1 MELTGAKRRA
11 FSAQTKQWKAKVSK
25 GNEITKSILSV
36 SGEKREKLWQEK
48 LPTCVNTKSRKEL
61 PSAMKHGLD
70 WAIKELSSRCSLE
83 GKVIFK
89 DYSLSVSRISK
100 KKELAEC
107 SIIFNAKKP
116 RLNIKTKTS
125 PGVRAGAKTVKKI
138 VRRSIPSYIRVAKTA
153 VESTIKKSISA
164 LANSKQWQS
173 IVTSTF
179 NRILHELAS
188 AEKNKDNDKK
198 EKGDKKKKG
207 DKKIKDHNN
216 KKGDDNKT
224 CEDKSGDHNIGDAE
238 ISLEQV
244 VKSIAENF
252 SFSDFLSA
260 LSALDFKIRSSN
272 LEVMVK
278 KTQKFYEKRRK
289 VVVLD
294 LDQAS
299 QPDDPQVEEP
309 APPRLDIF
317 RLGSGSVDVKE
328 EAKKL
333 VKMITDLS
341 SHQGLSSSRKIFTV
355 VKIVL
360 EKFFERT

>member
-1 MELTGAKRRA
+1 
-11 FSAQTKQWKAKVSK
+11 
-25 GNEITKSILSV
+25 
-36 SGEKREKLWQEK
+36 
-48 LPTCVNTKSRKEL
+48 
-61 PSAMKHGLD
+61 MKHGLD
-70 WAIKELSSRCSLE
+70 WAIKELSSHFSLE

-138 VRRSIPSYIRVAKTA
+138 VHRSIPSYIRVAKTA
-153 VESTIKKSISA
+153 VESTIKKSISG

-173 IVTSTF
+173 IVTSIF

-207 DKKIKDHNN
+207 D